1 MKIYIFAAL
10 APFMGFIGALA
21 AFIGALAAFI
31 GALAP
36 FMGAAPACEAAWA
49 LKAKARRVR
58 ALRNLVMV
66 FLSIWEEEFFGK
78 ASSQIERNTMTK
90 FLSAL
95 TLLAFAFSA
104 QAASH
109 AGAADRKSVV

>member
-10 APFMGFIGALA
+10 APFIAFIGALA
-21 AFIGALAAFI
+21 AFMGALAAFI

-66 FLSIWEEEFFGK
+66 FLSVWEEEFFGK
-78 ASSQIERNTMTK
+78 AWLENPDHPRARTAGMV
-90 FLSAL
+90 
-95 TLLAFAFSA
+95 TLKTL
-104 QAASH
+104 
-109 AGAADRKSVV
+109 